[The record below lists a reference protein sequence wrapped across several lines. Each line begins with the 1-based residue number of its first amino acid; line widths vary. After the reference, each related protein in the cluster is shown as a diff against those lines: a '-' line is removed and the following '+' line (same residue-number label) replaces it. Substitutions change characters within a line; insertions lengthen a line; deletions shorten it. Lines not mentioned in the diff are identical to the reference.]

1 MRFSAVKHLPLLVFF
16 LALLGCGNPQ
26 EEATRQLGQ
35 MDIKFTADSFVE
47 RARDGN
53 LAAVKLFLQAG
64 MKPNV
69 TSAAGETPL
78 LVAVQFGR
86 QDVVETL
93 LAQGADPNF
102 TDMRFGA
109 TPLMWASTKG
119 YAGIMNL
126 LLAKGAQV
134 NAKNDQSGM
143 TALMSA
149 AVGGRIG
156 IITVLLDKGAEI
168 NASDNQGRTA
178 LMWARPLWPRRGRKP
193 PPGEGRGP
201 RPQG

>member
-64 MKPNV
+64 MKPDV

-86 QDVVETL
+86 QDVVEAL

-102 TDMRFGA
+102 TDKRFGA

-119 YAGIMNL
+119 FAGIMNL
-126 LLAKGAQV
+126 LLAKGAKV
-134 NAKNDQSGM
+134 NAKNDQDRHDRPDVRGGWGKNRDHHG
-143 TALMSA
+143 ALGQRRRDQRLRQPWPHRPHVGAPTMA
-149 AVGGRIG
+149 A
-156 IITVLLDKGAEI
+156 
-168 NASDNQGRTA
+168 
-178 LMWARPLWPRRGRKP
+178 
-193 PPGEGRGP
+193 P
-201 RPQG
+201 RP

>member
-35 MDIKFTADSFVE
+35 MDIKFTEDSFVE

-53 LAAVKLFLQAG
+53 IAAVKLFLQAG

-86 QDVVETL
+86 QDVVEAL
-93 LAQGADPNF
+93 LAQG
-102 TDMRFGA
+102 
-109 TPLMWASTKG
+109 
-119 YAGIMNL
+119 
-126 LLAKGAQV
+126 
-134 NAKNDQSGM
+134 
-143 TALMSA
+143 
-149 AVGGRIG
+149 
-156 IITVLLDKGAEI
+156 
-168 NASDNQGRTA
+168 
-178 LMWARPLWPRRGRKP
+178 
-193 PPGEGRGP
+193 
-201 RPQG
+201 

>member
-26 EEATRQLGQ
+26 EEATRQLDQ

-86 QDVVETL
+86 QDVVEAL

-102 TDMRFGA
+102 TDMRFGGHSA
-109 TPLMWASTKG
+109 DVGLDQGLCRHHEPA
-119 YAGIMNL
+119 AG
-126 LLAKGAQV
+126 
-134 NAKNDQSGM
+134 
-143 TALMSA
+143 
-149 AVGGRIG
+149 
-156 IITVLLDKGAEI
+156 E
-168 NASDNQGRTA
+168 
-178 LMWARPLWPRRGRKP
+178 
-193 PPGEGRGP
+193 RGP
-201 RPQG
+201 GQYQE